1 MPDAMPTAGKLG
13 NMLGLH
19 TWTLDTTPLARV
31 LDVIKRTGWNG
42 VELRRVD
49 FVRASEAGQ
58 TAADVIG
65 LVRGS
70 GLPVT
75 AVGVEPGW
83 MYADGEELRR
93 LLGVFTEQCRAAAAL
108 GATLVM
114 SPVDRGTGSLQQA
127 AARIREVGALARP
140 HGVRVAIEFNS
151 QAEQLNTLARMRE
164 LLAAAAEPQCGL
176 LLDTY
181 HFGRSGGRVE
191 ALADLAPGE
200 ILYFQYSDV
209 AASGLQ
215 PGMVTDRLPPGKG
228 VVPFREIFAMLGTK
242 GYTGPLSY
250 EAPNPAA
257 WARNPEE
264 VAREA
269 LQATR
274 DLLP

>member
-1 MPDAMPTAGKLG
+1 MADATRTNGRLRNK
-13 NMLGLH
+13 LGLH
-19 TWTLDTTPLARV
+19 TWTLDTTPLAGV
-31 LDVIKRTGWNG
+31 LAIIKQTGWDG

-49 FVRASEAGQ
+49 FLRALEAGK
-58 TAADVIG
+58 TVEDVIG
-65 LVRGS
+65 LVRAS

-83 MYADGEELRR
+83 MYADGDELKR
-93 LLGVFTEQCRAAAAL
+93 LLVVFAEQCQAAAAL
-108 GATLVM
+108 GAPIVM

-127 AARIREVGALARP
+127 ASRVREVGALARP

-151 QAEQLNTLARMRE
+151 QAEQINNLARMRE
-164 LLAAAAEPQCGL
+164 VLAAAAEPQCGL

-181 HFGRSGGRVE
+181 HFGRSGGTVE
-191 ALADLAPGE
+191 ALGDLAPGE

-228 VVPFREIFAMLGTK
+228 VVPFREIFKALAAK
-242 GYTGPLSY
+242 GYPGFLSY
-250 EAPNPAA
+250 EAPNQAA
-257 WARNPEE
+257 WARDPDE

-274 DLLP
+274 DLL

>member
-1 MPDAMPTAGKLG
+1 MADATRTDGRLRNKP
-13 NMLGLH
+13 GLH

-31 LDVIKRTGWNG
+31 LEVIKRTGWEG

-49 FVRASEAGQ
+49 FVRAAEAGQ
-58 TAADVIG
+58 TADDVIN

-83 MYADGEELRR
+83 MYADGDELKR
-93 LLGVFTEQCRAAAAL
+93 LLGVFAEQCRAASAL
-108 GATLVM
+108 GASIVM

-151 QAEQLNTLARMRE
+151 QAEQINNLARMRE

-181 HFGRSGGRVE
+181 HFGRSGGKVE
-191 ALADLAPGE
+191 ALGDLTPGE

-215 PGMVTDRLPPGKG
+215 PGLVTDRLPPGKG
-228 VVPFREIFAMLGTK
+228 VVPFREIFAILGAK
-242 GYTGPLSY
+242 GYTGYLSY
-250 EAPNPAA
+250 EAPNLAA
-257 WARNPEE
+257 WARVPEE

-274 DLLP
+274 DLL

>member
-1 MPDAMPTAGKLG
+1 MADATRTEGRLQNKPS
-13 NMLGLH
+13 LH
-19 TWTLDTTPLARV
+19 TWTLDTTPLAGV
-31 LDVIKRTGWNG
+31 LDIIKRTGWEG
-42 VELRRVD
+42 VELRRLD
-49 FVRASEAGQ
+49 FVRAVEAGK

-83 MYADGEELRR
+83 MYADGDELKR
-93 LLGVFTEQCRAAAAL
+93 LLGVFAEQCQAARAL
-108 GATLVM
+108 GSSLVM
-114 SPVDRGTGSLQQA
+114 SPVDRGTGPLKQA
-127 AARIREVGALARP
+127 AARIREVGALAKP
-140 HGVRVAIEFNS
+140 NGVRVAIEFNS
-151 QAEQLNTLARMRE
+151 QAEQINSLARMRE

-181 HFGRSGGRVE
+181 HFGRSGGKVE
-191 ALADLAPGE
+191 ALGDLAPGE

-228 VVPFREIFAMLGTK
+228 VVPFREIFTMLRAK
-242 GYTGPLSY
+242 DYTGYLSY
-250 EAPNPAA
+250 EAPNQAA
-257 WARNPEE
+257 WARDPDD

-274 DLLP
+274 DLL

>member
-1 MPDAMPTAGKLG
+1 MADATRTNGRLRNK
-13 NMLGLH
+13 LGLH
-19 TWTLDTTPLARV
+19 TWTLDTTPLAGV
-31 LDVIKRTGWNG
+31 LAIIKQTGWDG

-49 FVRASEAGQ
+49 FLRALEAGK
-58 TAADVIG
+58 TVEDVIG
-65 LVRGS
+65 LVRAS

-83 MYADGEELRR
+83 MYADGDELKR
-93 LLGVFTEQCRAAAAL
+93 LLVVFAEQCQAAAAL
-108 GATLVM
+108 GAPIVM

-127 AARIREVGALARP
+127 ASRVREVGALARP

-151 QAEQLNTLARMRE
+151 QAEQINNLARMRE
-164 LLAAAAEPQCGL
+164 VLAAAAEPQCGL

-181 HFGRSGGRVE
+181 HFGRSGGTVE
-191 ALADLAPGE
+191 ALGDLAPGE

-228 VVPFREIFAMLGTK
+228 VVPFREIFKALAAK
-242 GYTGPLSY
+242 GYAGFLSY
-250 EAPNPAA
+250 EAPNQAA
-257 WARNPEE
+257 WARDPDE

-274 DLLP
+274 DLL